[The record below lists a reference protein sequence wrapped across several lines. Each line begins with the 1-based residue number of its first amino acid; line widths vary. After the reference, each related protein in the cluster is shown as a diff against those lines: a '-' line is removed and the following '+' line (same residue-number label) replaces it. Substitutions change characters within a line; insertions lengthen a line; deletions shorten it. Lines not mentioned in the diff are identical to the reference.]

1 VKEIVKYRGDI
12 LCIIIGDGVLRE
24 DLKAQI
30 KKLGLENYVKL
41 AGSKPHDEIP
51 LWMNAADLFVLPSL
65 SESFGVVQ
73 IEAMACGKPVVAT
86 RNGGSEEIVI
96 SEEYGLLCE
105 PANSEDL
112 AEKILVALDKDWDR
126 DKILKYAQ
134 QFTWENIVKD
144 IMGIYNESLS
154 D

>member
-1 VKEIVKYRGDI
+1 
-12 LCIIIGDGVLRE
+12 VLRE

-65 SESFGVVQ
+65 SEGNPTVMFEALGTGLPFIATSVGGV
-73 IEAMACGKPVVAT
+73 P
-86 RNGGSEEIVI
+86 EII
-96 SEEYGLLCE
+96 TSGDYGLLSK
-105 PANSEDL
+105 PANPKDL
-112 AEKILVALDKDWDR
+112 AEKILIALDKKWNR

-134 QFTWENIVKD
+134 QFAWENIAKR
-144 IMGIYNESLS
+144 IMEIYNKLPSITR
-154 D
+154 